1 MRKSRTRRI
10 LAAVLAVGAVA
21 VFLGASQGTQT
32 DPLVTMSYINEVTA
46 PQILS
51 DVDDRLDQ
59 REQALVDRLDASIAR
74 YERDMEQKLSGSAG
88 TGTAGTSSAF
98 TVVNVAA
105 GRQLTGATGFEFLL
119 RSGSA
124 TAVAASAPGLIDT
137 TGGGTLA
144 SGGAVEPNHLYLT
157 TAEGRGLKAV
167 TDLTVLVRGSYTLT

>member
-1 MRKSRTRRI
+1 
-10 LAAVLAVGAVA
+10 
-21 VFLGASQGTQT
+21 
-32 DPLVTMSYINEVTA
+32 
-46 PQILS
+46 
-51 DVDDRLDQ
+51 
-59 REQALVDRLDASIAR
+59 
-74 YERDMEQKLSGSAG
+74 MEQKLSGSAG
-88 TGTAGTSSAF
+88 TGTVGTSSAF

-124 TAVAASAPGLIDT
+124 IAVAASAPGLIDT

>member
-10 LAAVLAVGAVA
+10 LAAVLAVGAAA

-51 DVDDRLDQ
+51 DVDARLDQ

-88 TGTAGTSSAF
+88 TGTVGTSSAF

-124 TAVAASAPGLIDT
+124 NASSVLVDS
-137 TGGGTLA
+137 TGGSTLA
-144 SGGAVEPNHLYLT
+144 TGGSLTANHLYLVQ
-157 TAEGRGLKAV
+157 AAGPAV
-167 TDLTVLVRGSYTLT
+167 RADVGAALMVRGSYSIG

>member
-10 LAAVLAVGAVA
+10 LAAVLAVGAAA

-74 YERDMEQKLSGSAG
+74 YERDMEQKLS
-88 TGTAGTSSAF
+88 GTAGTSSAF

>member
-1 MRKSRTRRI
+1 M
-10 LAAVLAVGAVA
+10 
-21 VFLGASQGTQT
+21 
-32 DPLVTMSYINEVTA
+32 
-46 PQILS
+46 
-51 DVDDRLDQ
+51 
-59 REQALVDRLDASIAR
+59 DRLDASIAR

-124 TAVAASAPGLIDT
+124 TAGAASAPGLIDT

>member
-10 LAAVLAVGAVA
+10 LAAVLAVGAAA

-51 DVDDRLDQ
+51 DVDARLDQ

-88 TGTAGTSSAF
+88 TGTVGTPPP
-98 TVVNVAA
+98 
-105 GRQLTGATGFEFLL
+105 L
-119 RSGSA
+119 RW
-124 TAVAASAPGLIDT
+124 
-137 TGGGTLA
+137 
-144 SGGAVEPNHLYLT
+144 
-157 TAEGRGLKAV
+157 
-167 TDLTVLVRGSYTLT
+167 